1 MKNLRAK
8 LIPLAASGFIRL
20 LRRTIRIRHAHL
32 DRITTLDE
40 NGRNYIVAFWHGHLL
55 MMIYAAFSRP
65 IHALIS
71 QHRDGELIART
82 MARFGARAV
91 RGSSTRGGS
100 SALKAM
106 IRLAK
111 QRAILAITPD
121 GPKGPRHR
129 VQQGVIGAAQAA
141 GVPIVPIA
149 FVAKKKN
156 TCSRGTA
163 SKSRIHSPAPFFCMV
178 SR

>member
-1 MKNLRAK
+1 MKTLDMK
-8 LIPLAASGFIRL
+8 LIPLIASGFIRL
-20 LRRTIRIRHAHL
+20 LHRTMRIRHAHL
-32 DRITTLDE
+32 DRIMTLNDA
-40 NGRNYIVAFWHGHLL
+40 GKNYIIAFWHAHLL
-55 MMIYAAFSRP
+55 MMIYAAFARP

-82 MARFGARAV
+82 MARFGARSL

-106 IRLAK
+106 IRVAK
-111 QRAILAITPD
+111 KGAILGITPD

-129 VQQGVIGAAQAA
+129 VQAGVIVAAQAA
-141 GVPIVPIA
+141 GIPIVPIA
-149 FVAKKKN
+149 FVAKKKSSSVRGIG
-156 TCSRGTA
+156 SRF
-163 SKSRIHSPAPFFCMV
+163 RIHSLAPCSCMV